1 MPAEPLRVAP
11 EPVKASS
18 QPDQP
23 LQENEMREAGKA
35 PVAQAGGE
43 RVESEGGNKDR
54 QSPWTPEVIIQA
66 FKEGITALLGVAVV
80 GYTLILAGNTL
91 SLVGQPEKLS
101 DAKDVLLLVLGLAGV
116 VVGYYFGRVPAD
128 ARASQAQQ
136 QANEATAQ
144 AEQVNAQ
151 AEVIA
156 DEVDDLM
163 DRLVPAAVSARGGK
177 SLAEDAA
184 ITTDLQRIR
193 DDLRNL
199 SKMSRRR

>member
-1 MPAEPLRVAP
+1 
-11 EPVKASS
+11 
-18 QPDQP
+18 
-23 LQENEMREAGKA
+23 
-35 PVAQAGGE
+35 
-43 RVESEGGNKDR
+43 
-54 QSPWTPEVIIQA
+54 
-66 FKEGITALLGVAVV
+66 
-80 GYTLILAGNTL
+80 
-91 SLVGQPEKLS
+91 
-101 DAKDVLLLVLGLAGV
+101 
-116 VVGYYFGRVPAD
+116 VPAD

-163 DRLVPAAVSARGGK
+163 DRLVPAAISARGGK